1 MDLEEDWEEDLA
13 KGLRVVLDKLEVG
26 EVDLVEGV
34 IIQPASLEMRH
45 HLNLQ
50 LNQVGSAVITRQR

>member
-1 MDLEEDWEEDLA
+1 MV
-13 KGLRVVLDKLEVG
+13 KGLRVVLDRLEVG

-34 IIQPASLEMRH
+34 IIQPASLEMKH

>member
-1 MDLEEDWEEDLA
+1 MG
-13 KGLRVVLDKLEVG
+13 KGLQVVLDRLEVG

-45 HLNLQ
+45 HRSLR
-50 LNQVGSAVITRQR
+50 LNQVGSAEITRQH

>member
-1 MDLEEDWEEDLA
+1 MV
-13 KGLRVVLDKLEVG
+13 KVSQVVLDRLEEG

-45 HLNLQ
+45 RPNLQ
-50 LNQVGSAVITRQR
+50 LNQVGSVVVITRQH

>member
-1 MDLEEDWEEDLA
+1 MVKE
-13 KGLRVVLDKLEVG
+13 LRVVLDRLGPG

-45 HLNLQ
+45 RPNLQ
-50 LNQVGSAVITRQR
+50 LNQVGSVVIIRQH